1 MDSLS
6 PSNFPPAIPSGQAV
20 DPRVIQSL
28 QGTKPWVR
36 LCSVIGFIS
45 SGLMLIGAF
54 FMLIAGAALGGIG
67 TFQPQGAHQEVAKSA
82 LPFAGFQIVIAILYG
97 LIGVLY
103 LFPSLKLWKYGS
115 AILRLMSSGSPDDLA
130 DALDLQ
136 RAFWKFVGIMIL
148 AMIALYLVMIV
159 VMVAVF
165 AFGALAAGSH

>member
-6 PSNFPPAIPSGQAV
+6 PSSLPPAVPTLPSV
-20 DPRVIQSL
+20 DPRAIQAL

-45 SGLMLIGAF
+45 SGLMLVGAL
-54 FMLIAGAALGGIG
+54 FMLIAGAALGSIG

-82 LPFAGFQIVIAILYG
+82 LPFAGFQIVMAVFYALF
-97 LIGVLY
+97 GVIY

-115 AILRLMSSGSPDDLA
+115 AILRLMSSGSPDDLV

-148 AMIALYLVMIV
+148 AMIAIYLVMIV
-159 VMVAVF
+159 VMIAVV